1 MSVGDNRGQLM
12 DQARASG
19 RSDVQSLIAALTGA
33 VGLLTGCA
41 SVPGGPALG
50 IDQDLPPHFVAA
62 PVSHGEIDERWWESF
77 GEPTLNALVERAV
90 FGNPSIDQAIARV
103 RQARAEARRSGAELY
118 PGVNATIGAVQGDG
132 GDVRFDPDLLDL
144 GVEVS
149 WEVDLWG
156 RLSAEQAAE
165 QTEFV
170 ASAADLQAVRQLVA
184 AETART
190 YFRAI
195 EAQAQVELS
204 RRALE
209 TYDELTR
216 QLNLRVEAGVTAQSI
231 AALAISDAES
241 ARAGLAQ
248 REEDYERLIR
258 QLEILVG
265 DYPGGAAAIAAS
277 LPDVPPMPATGV
289 PAELV
294 ARRPDI
300 RSARLAIEAA
310 GYRVDAARA
319 SFLPSLTLT
328 GSAGA
333 SAAAFANLFD
343 PSVFLWSIAGRFLQP
358 IFQGGRLRAQLD
370 LRQGERDEAIG
381 AYAETALQAL
391 FEVETTLAV
400 DDDLADQERAFDR
413 SAAAAE
419 QAVELFGLRY
429 RAGVDSF
436 YNVLES
442 QQRAL
447 DARSGYLAARRARL
461 TNRIDLHLALGGG
474 FEEAL
479 DAAVEA
485 PIDDGGMGS
494 GTVSEPGG

>member
-1 MSVGDNRGQLM
+1 MTFLAAPAPPRMCIDDDRGQLM

-19 RSDVQSLIAALTGA
+19 RIVGRSLIAALSGA
-33 VGLLTGCA
+33 AALLAGCA
-41 SVPGGPALG
+41 SGPAGPPLA
-50 IDQDLPPHFVAA
+50 IDEELPPTFMAA
-62 PVSHGEIDERWWESF
+62 PPSYGEIDERWWESF

-90 FGNPSIDQAIARV
+90 LGNPTIDQAIARV
-103 RQARAEARRSGAELY
+103 RQARAEARRAGADLV
-118 PGVNATIGAVQGDG
+118 PNVNATVGATQGEG
-132 GDVRFDPDLLDL
+132 NEISIDPDVFDA
-144 GVEVS
+144 GIEIS

-156 RLSAEQAAE
+156 RLSAAQAAE
-165 QTEFV
+165 QREFV
-170 ASAADLQAVRQLVA
+170 ASAADLQAVRQLIA

-190 YFRAI
+190 YFTAI
-195 EAQAQVELS
+195 EAQSQVELA

-216 QLNLRVEAGVTAQSI
+216 QLNLRVERGVTAQSI
-231 AALAISDAES
+231 ASLAVSDSES
-241 ARAGLAQ
+241 ARAGLEQ

-258 QLEILVG
+258 RLEILVG

-277 LPDVPPMPATGV
+277 LPEIPPIPPTGV

-310 GYRVDAARA
+310 GYRVDSARA

-343 PSVFLWSIAGRFLQP
+343 PVSLLWSIAGRILQP
-358 IFQGGRLRAQLD
+358 IFQGGRLRAELD

-391 FEVETTLAV
+391 FEVETALAV
-400 DDDLADQERAFDR
+400 DDDLAAQEQAFDR

-419 QAVELFGLRY
+419 QAVEIFGLRY
-429 RAGVDSF
+429 RVGVDSF

-461 TNRIDLHLALGGG
+461 VNRIDLHLALGGG
-474 FEEAL
+474 FEEAPETAVA
-479 DAAVEA
+479 AAV
-485 PIDDGGMGS
+485 D
-494 GTVSEPGG
+494 